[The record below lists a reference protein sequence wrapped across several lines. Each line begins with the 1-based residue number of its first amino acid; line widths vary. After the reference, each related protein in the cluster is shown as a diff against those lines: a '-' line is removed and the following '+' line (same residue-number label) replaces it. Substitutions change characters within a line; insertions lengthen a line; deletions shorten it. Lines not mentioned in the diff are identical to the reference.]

1 MTLCRWAVVPDVSN
15 APRSFVTSLA
25 QRPQGYIPEAL
36 NLRDKSLCHVRFNCI
51 KLSCRDRTD
60 FNVGPPKPPNA
71 VSAVQHAVAHSAYKS
86 DATWSGL
93 RFCGSRK
100 YSTDLPSLLVVRV
113 ETKAA
118 RFTSSHRQPWPAH
131 TSRHAAMSGWRWRGQ
146 GRCGACLHLNYSY
159 VTQQGGF

>member
-60 FNVGPPKPPNA
+60 FNVGPPKTPKCCLGCATCGRSQCVQIGRSLKWAAFLWQQEILYGSALSSSCVLKQKLHVSRLPIDSRDPPTR
-71 VSAVQHAVAHSAYKS
+71 H
-86 DATWSGL
+86 DT
-93 RFCGSRK
+93 
-100 YSTDLPSLLVVRV
+100 LPCRGGGGGGRAGVV
-113 ETKAA
+113 
-118 RFTSSHRQPWPAH
+118 PA
-131 TSRHAAMSGWRWRGQ
+131 
-146 GRCGACLHLNYSY
+146 CI
-159 VTQQGGF
+159 